1 MGFFLRVSI
10 CEFNFNIIKNMHNA
24 IFPATAMPDAD
35 WWHALW
41 PNPDAVIHDIGIAQ
55 EMSVLDLACGDGYFT
70 AAIARRIQPARV
82 IGFDLD
88 AVMLTA
94 AQGYCAELVNCDWIL
109 GDAMALS
116 QLIPYKMDY
125 VLMANTFH
133 GVPDQ
138 VGLCQ
143 QVAQVL
149 SPTGQ
154 FAIINWHDIPREQT
168 PVLGQ
173 PRGPKTELRMSASQ
187 TSAVLLSAG
196 YKLDRLVELPPY
208 HYAAIFTANT
218 R

>member
-1 MGFFLRVSI
+1 M
-10 CEFNFNIIKNMHNA
+10 NNA
-24 IFPATAMPDAD
+24 IFPATVMPDVD
-35 WWHALW
+35 WWHTLW
-41 PNPDAVIHDIGIAQ
+41 PHPDAVIHDIGIKPD
-55 EMSVLDLACGDGYFT
+55 MSVLDLACGDGYFT
-70 AAIARRIQPARV
+70 AAIARRIQPAHV

-88 AVMLTA
+88 ATMLAA
-94 AQGYCAELVNCDWIL
+94 AQVHCTELVNCDWIL

-116 QLIPYKMDY
+116 QLIPHKIDY

-138 VGLCQ
+138 VELCQ

-149 SPTGQ
+149 TPAGQ
-154 FAIINWHDIPREQT
+154 FAIINWHDMPREQT

-173 PRGPKTELRMSASQ
+173 PRGPKTELRMSVKQ
-187 TSAVLLSAG
+187 TATVLLSAG
-196 YKLDRLVELPPY
+196 YQLDRLVELPPY